1 MPFDDRPATNQKNPG
16 PSRTRA
22 NGNPSYQAYVED
34 TDEKDEPT
42 PTTSKRTNKK
52 PDVFDSA
59 VPGPGR
65 RKSTPTTKVAPKTPT
80 QNSEALR
87 ESSNKRPPP
96 QPQDPNQYGHSRST
110 SAPEPQTQ
118 KEHEQANN
126 PGIDIGAYI
135 KEKREGKKVAEP
147 RRWSLPATHLAG
159 ARRESPTFTRK
170 SSFAFGSPSS
180 PVEASREENGPPRNS
195 RRIPPVSGFA
205 APERTHRHQKPRS
218 DGKTPSM
225 PPFAFAEVPPP
236 GSFIPPPMH
245 AFPSSGP
252 FGSAAAIPDPAIPG
266 SSVLAGMSQEDIDN
280 ARPGYWEAKMAEEA
294 KLEAVRRKV
303 WEL

>member
-1 MPFDDRPATNQKNPG
+1 MHINRKQSRLEIKMPFDDRLNTNQKNPG
-16 PSRTRA
+16 PSRTKA
-22 NGNPSYQAYVED
+22 DGYQAYVED

-42 PTTSKRTNKK
+42 PATSKRTNKRS
-52 PDVFDSA
+52 DVVDFA
-59 VPGPGR
+59 GR
-65 RKSTPTTKVAPKTPT
+65 RKSTPTAKVSSKTPT
-80 QNSEALR
+80 RNSETPR
-87 ESSNKRPPP
+87 ESSNKQPPP
-96 QPQDPNQYGHSRST
+96 QSQDPNQYGHSRST

-118 KEHEQANN
+118 KEHVQANN

-135 KEKREGKKVAEP
+135 KEKREGKKAAEP
-147 RRWSLPATHLAG
+147 RRWSHPATHPAG

-170 SSFAFGSPSS
+170 PSFAVGSQSS
-180 PVEASREENGPPRNS
+180 PIEASSEENGPPRNY
-195 RRIPPVSGFA
+195 RRTPPVS
-205 APERTHRHQKPRS
+205 RHQKSRS
-218 DGKTPSM
+218 DGKTSSM

-236 GSFIPPPMH
+236 GSFGSQIPPPMH

-252 FGSAAAIPDPAIPG
+252 AAAIPDPTIPG